1 MWAPAPPRV
10 LAGQYRPHKAFCR
23 PWELGSAAPAHFLW
37 GQSAAQ
43 GWATVLQGQ
52 RGLSWPHVTTSSLVL
67 TSWQLSA
74 GEGIPWGGGGPASR
88 VTWTAA
94 GQHRTAHSGVTTGG
108 PRPLQAQAVG
118 LLWLHTQCLS
128 EAQGRV
134 GPSRLGLGARD
145 GPALPTGAYD
155 GRCTQG
161 PSLVTLLSSRLT
173 HTHICTRTCLHTT
186 HTQRHIYLHSHTPA
200 RTHTCTPACT
210 CRHTCTR
217 WHTHTNAREHTH
229 LQTHVCSA
237 TLAHTCLHM
246 LAQHTPACTHLH
258 THLHMCTR
266 VCTGSTRTCVSHAHR
281 AQSAHALVSTGTCEN
296 VSLQGP
302 PSLLQPCGG
311 GRRLAPP
318 LRVPLGVNTQVIP
331 GPDPASQPP
340 SPQKEAAPAAPGLV
354 KDRTHLLGH
363 RGPASG
369 AGRDLEPGRGAGQ
382 GTGCPRR

>member
-52 RGLSWPHVTTSSLVL
+52 RGLSCPHVTTSSLVL

-108 PRPLQAQAVG
+108 PRPLRAQAVG

-134 GPSRLGLGARD
+134 GPSRLGLGAQD

-161 PSLVTLLSSRLT
+161 PSLVTLLSFRLT
-173 HTHICTRTCLHTT
+173 HTHLHTHMFAHNA
-186 HTQRHIYLHSHTPA
+186 HTAAHILA
-200 RTHTCTPACT
+200 LTHTC
-210 CRHTCTR
+210 
-217 WHTHTNAREHTH
+217 
-229 LQTHVCSA
+229 
-237 TLAHTCLHM
+237 
-246 LAQHTPACTHLH
+246 LH
-258 THLHMCTR
+258 THLHTR
-266 VCTGSTRTCVSHAHR
+266 MH
-281 AQSAHALVSTGTCEN
+281 
-296 VSLQGP
+296 LQ
-302 PSLLQPCGG
+302 
-311 GRRLAPP
+311 
-318 LRVPLGVNTQVIP
+318 
-331 GPDPASQPP
+331 
-340 SPQKEAAPAAPGLV
+340 
-354 KDRTHLLGH
+354 THLHTLAYTH
-363 RGPASG
+363 KC
-369 AGRDLEPGRGAGQ
+369 
-382 GTGCPRR
+382 T